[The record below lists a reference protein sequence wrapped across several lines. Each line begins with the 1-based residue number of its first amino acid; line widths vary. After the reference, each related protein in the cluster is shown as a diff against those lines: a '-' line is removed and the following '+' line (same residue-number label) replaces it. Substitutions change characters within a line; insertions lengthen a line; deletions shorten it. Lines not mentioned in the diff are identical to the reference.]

1 MILLLSIY
9 QQKIVEASRKM
20 AKLMLPRDEEA
31 QAPMI
36 IACYK
41 SLPNLVSVQTGVEA
55 HYM

>member
-1 MILLLSIY
+1 VSIY

-20 AKLMLPRDEEA
+20 AKQMLPRDEEA

-36 IACYK
+36 ACYK
-41 SLPNLVSVQTGVEA
+41 NLPPLVSVQTGVEA